1 MAKQLTTRSKLARL
15 AGVAPATVTKL
26 CQKRLLPACDGKMV
40 DLAHPL
46 VVEYLRQRTEPR
58 PEGLPD
64 GIDPLF
70 QQVSEWCAANNDWTY
85 RGVQEQ
91 FRIGRVRTGSLLAI
105 MRAAGLVPDPVAKT
119 QAEPVAAVKPAA
131 PKPMQAVRRG
141 HQAARDKLKAEA
153 WASAP
158 PPDAPPEDGLVE
170 IPADIQQ
177 FADMTL
183 RELIDRFGTDVRFSD
198 WLSATQKIEMINEK
212 RLKNAETEGR
222 LVSREL
228 VKSGILDRIDAV
240 FTRMLTDG
248 AKTIASRA
256 QAMAKAGDDIVD
268 IRAMV
273 EDTLGSFI
281 RPAKVKM
288 TEALRNA

>member
-1 MAKQLTTRSKLARL
+1 MAKNLTTRSKFARH
-15 AGVAPATVTKL
+15 AGVTPATVTKL
-26 CQKRLLPACDGKMV
+26 CQKRLLPACDGKRI
-40 DLAHPL
+40 DLDHP
-46 VVEYLRQRTEPR
+46 VVLEYLRERTTPR

-70 QQVSEWCAANNDWTY
+70 QQVSEWCAANSDWTY
-85 RGVQEQ
+85 RGIQTQ
-91 FRIGRVRTGSLLAI
+91 FRIGRVRTASLLAI
-105 MRAAGLVPDPVAKT
+105 MRAAGLVPDPVAKAP
-119 QAEPVAAVKPAA
+119 AEPPVVVKPAA

-158 PPDAPPEDGLVE
+158 PPDAPPADGLVE
-170 IPADIQQ
+170 IPSDIQQ

-183 RELIDRFGTDVRFSD
+183 RELVERFGTDVRFSD
-198 WLSATQKIEMINEK
+198 WLSATQKIELINEK

-228 VKSGILDRIDAV
+228 VRIAILERIDAV
-240 FTRMLTDG
+240 FVRMLTDG
-248 AKTIASRA
+248 AKTIAA
-256 QAMAKAGDDIVD
+256 TAHAMTKAGSDVIEV
-268 IRAMV
+268 RQMV
-273 EDTLGSFI
+273 EERLESII